1 MKSLTTFFSALVL
14 LVTTGPL
21 AAQDSVADEIL
32 STVQQGCAV
41 EIESFCSQVTLGDG
55 RLLACFYAHEDK
67 LSGQCQYAL
76 YQASAELDQAVNALV
91 YLARQCENDIMN
103 LCANVQAGEGRIL
116 ECLDANSE
124 AVSDP
129 CKTAISETVAQ

>member
-1 MKSLTTFFSALVL
+1 MKYLTAFCSALVL
-14 LVTTGPL
+14 LVATGPL
-21 AAQDSVADEIL
+21 LAQDSVAEKVI

-41 EIESFCSQVTLGDG
+41 EIESFCSQVTMGDG

-67 LSGQCQYAL
+67 LTGQCQYAL

-91 YLARQCENDIMN
+91 YIARQCENDIMN

-124 AVSDP
+124 AVSDS
-129 CKTAISETVAQ
+129 CKTAISDTVAQ

>member
-1 MKSLTTFFSALVL
+1 MKYLTAFCSALVL
-14 LVTTGPL
+14 LVATGPL
-21 AAQDSVADEIL
+21 LAQDSVAEKVI
-32 STVQQGCAV
+32 STIQQGCAV
-41 EIESFCSQVTLGDG
+41 EIESFCSQVTMGDG

-67 LSGQCQYAL
+67 LTGQCQYAL

-91 YLARQCENDIMN
+91 YIARQCENDIMN

-124 AVSDP
+124 AVSDS
-129 CKTAISETVAQ
+129 CKTAISDTVAQ